1 MVLKNLLTLTF
12 RTVQN
17 LSPTYHSR
25 LTNSGVD
32 DVPLSYNSK
41 PRVLKVKPLGQH
53 YLGLNRDSDFASKAL
68 GVRPGNLNCDKPS
81 KRE

>member
-1 MVLKNLLTLTF
+1 M
-12 RTVQN
+12 
-17 LSPTYHSR
+17 
-25 LTNSGVD
+25 D

-41 PRVLKVKPLGQH
+41 QRVLKVKPLGQH